1 MAKHTLTV
9 DGREVEFQDERNL
22 LEVIRKAKIE
32 LPTFCYHSELSVYGA
47 CRLCMVDVKG
57 RGVLPACSTP
67 PENNMVVSTGT
78 EQIRRLRKIIVELLL
93 ASHRHSCTTCAKSM
107 SCQLQTLAKRLGVE
121 EVRFKARGK
130 EAPKDQSLPSL
141 VRDPN
146 KCVLCGDCVRMC
158 NEIQGIGA
166 IDFAYRGSCA
176 AVLPAF
182 GKNLSSVE
190 CVQCGQ
196 CARVCPTGA
205 LLPKSEISKV
215 WKALENKDVMVI
227 AQIAPAV
234 RVAIGEQFGLEPGTT
249 MSGQIVAALRAMG
262 FAKVFDTSFAADL
275 TVIEESEE
283 FLGRI
288 SKGERLPQFTSC
300 CPAWVKY
307 VEQYHPELLPQLS
320 SCKSPQQMF
329 GSVAK
334 EIYARQLGLPRERLF
349 VVSVMP
355 CTAKKFEAGRAEF
368 SKNGNRDVDCV
379 ITTQELALMIEERG
393 LSFRTLEPESFDLPL
408 GFKTG
413 AGVIFGNSGGVAEA
427 ALRYAAEKLS
437 GKTGHH
443 LEFAAVRG
451 DGAVREAQIKIQD
464 KNLRIAVVNG
474 LAAAKKLLESMK
486 NGKAAYDFV
495 EVMACPGGCIGGAG
509 QPVYKH
515 PQVRAKRA
523 SGLYENDKMLQFHKS
538 QENPYISE
546 LYNSSLGK
554 PGGEKA
560 HKLLHTAHANHK
572 RIKGESIEF
581 SSSAGGKLTVDV
593 CFGTGCMLKGSQA
606 LFKTLTDRIQQEGLS
621 EHVGLKAS
629 FCFESCGKGPVVKI
643 GEKRLEKCTPETAM
657 SELKNA
663 LESK

>member
-1 MAKHTLTV
+1 MANQSLTV
-9 DGREVEFQDERNL
+9 DGKNVEFGNERNL

-57 RGVLPACSTP
+57 RGLLPACSTP
-67 PENNMVVSTGT
+67 PEKGMEVSTGT

-93 ASHRHSCTTCAKSM
+93 ASHNHACPTCAKSTN
-107 SCQLQTLAKRLGVE
+107 CQLQALAKRMGVS
-121 EVRFKARGK
+121 EVRFKSRSK
-130 EAPKDQSLPSL
+130 PAPKDESAPSI

-146 KCVLCGDCVRMC
+146 KCVLCGDCVRVC
-158 NEIQGIGA
+158 SEIQGIGA
-166 IDFAYRGSCA
+166 IDFAYRGSSA
-176 AVLPAF
+176 AVIPAF
-182 GKNLSSVE
+182 GKNLKEVE
-190 CVQCGQ
+190 CVHCGQ

-215 WKALENKDVMVI
+215 WKAVEDKDLLVV
-227 AQIAPAV
+227 AQVAPAV

-249 MSGQIVAALRAMG
+249 MSGQIVAALKAMG
-262 FAKVFDTSFAADL
+262 FDKVFDTSFAADL
-275 TVIEESEE
+275 TVIEETEE
-283 FLGRI
+283 FLARVA
-288 SKGERLPQFTSC
+288 KGERLPQFTSC

-334 EIYARQLGLPRERLF
+334 EIYARQLGLPREKIF

-355 CTAKKFEAGRAEF
+355 CTAKKFKAGRPEF
-368 SKNGNRDVDCV
+368 SSNGNRDVDCV

-437 GKTGHH
+437 GQNGQH
-443 LEFAAVRG
+443 LEFTAVRG
-451 DGAVREAQIKIQD
+451 DAAVRAAQIKIKD
-464 KNLRIAVVNG
+464 KTLRVAVVNG
-474 LAAAKKLLESMK
+474 LAAAKKLLEAMK
-486 NGKAAYDFV
+486 KGEASYDFV

-515 PQVRAKRA
+515 PQVRGKRA
-523 SGLYENDKMLQFHKS
+523 SGLYDNDKMLQLHKS
-538 QENPYISE
+538 QENPYIAE
-546 LYNSSLGK
+546 LYSAELGK
-554 PGGEKA
+554 PGSEKA
-560 HKLLHTAHANHK
+560 HRLLHTWHCNQR
-572 RIKGESIEF
+572 RIHGHGMDFSPSGEKGV
-581 SSSAGGKLTVDV
+581 TVDV
-593 CFGTGCMLKGSQA
+593 CFGTSCMLKGSQT
-606 LFKTLTDRIQQEGLS
+606 LFKSLAEHVQREGLS
-621 EHVGLKAS
+621 DKVGLKAS
-629 FCFESCGKGPVVKI
+629 FCFENCGKGPVVKI
-643 GEKRLEKCTPETAM
+643 DGKRLEKCTRETAM
-657 SELKNA
+657 AELKKA
-663 LESK
+663 LEGK